1 MEEKDVKLSLELTLA
16 ETNVVLGSLS
26 KESYSAVAGLITKIQ
41 QQAQV
46 QLDSLQNQTQSLTE
60 KE

>member
-26 KESYSAVAGLITKIQ
+26 KESYSAVAGLIVKIQ

>member
-26 KESYSAVAGLITKIQ
+26 KESYSTVAGLITKIQ

-46 QLDSLQNQTQSLTE
+46 QLDSLQNQTQSLAE

>member
-1 MEEKDVKLSLELTLA
+1 MEEKDVKLSLELTLT

-26 KESYSAVAGLITKIQ
+26 KESYSTVAGLITKIQ

>member
-41 QQAQV
+41 QQAQA

>member
-26 KESYSAVAGLITKIQ
+26 KESYSAVAGLIAKIQ

-46 QLDSLQNQTQSLTE
+46 QLDSLQNQAQNLTE
-60 KE
+60 KD

>member
-26 KESYSAVAGLITKIQ
+26 KESYSAVAGLIVKIQ
-41 QQAQV
+41 QQAQI

>member
-26 KESYSAVAGLITKIQ
+26 KESYSTVAGLITKIQ
-41 QQAQV
+41 QQAQA
-46 QLDSLQNQTQSLTE
+46 QLDSLQSQAQNLTE

>member
-1 MEEKDVKLSLELTLA
+1 MEEKDVKLSLDLTLA

-26 KESYSAVAGLITKIQ
+26 KESYSAVASLIAKIQ

-46 QLDSLQNQTQSLTE
+46 QLDSLQNQAQNLTE

>member
-26 KESYSAVAGLITKIQ
+26 KESYSTVAGLITKIQ

>member
-1 MEEKDVKLSLELTLA
+1 MSLELTLA
-16 ETNVVLGSLS
+16 EANVVLGSLS
-26 KESYSAVAGLITKIQ
+26 KESYSSVVGLIAKIQ

>member
-26 KESYSAVAGLITKIQ
+26 KESYSAVAGLIVKIQ

-46 QLDSLQNQTQSLTE
+46 QLDSLQNQTQSLAE

>member
-41 QQAQV
+41 QQAQA
-46 QLDSLQNQTQSLTE
+46 QLDSLQSQAQNLAE

>member
-1 MEEKDVKLSLELTLA
+1 MEEKDVKLSLDLTLA

-26 KESYSAVAGLITKIQ
+26 KESYSAVASLIAKIQ

-46 QLDSLQNQTQSLTE
+46 QLDSLQSQAQNLTE

>member
-1 MEEKDVKLSLELTLA
+1 MVEKDVKLSLELTLA

-26 KESYSAVAGLITKIQ
+26 KESYSTVAGLIAKIQ
-41 QQAQV
+41 QQAQA

>member
-26 KESYSAVAGLITKIQ
+26 KESYSAVAGLIVKIQ

-46 QLDSLQNQTQSLTE
+46 QLDSLQNQAQNLTE